1 MTSLRRRLF
10 GRLRRARRHAAT
22 EPPYTFTVRRKLRV
36 PMDDGVE
43 LVADL
48 YLPVGA
54 VEPPLPTIV
63 VRSPY
68 GRHGS
73 LTHAPALAGEGFTVL
88 VQSCRGTGGSGGRF
102 RPQLDEQRDGMATHR
117 WVRRQPWFTGT
128 VATYGE
134 SYLGY
139 TQWAVAGRMRR
150 DDPAN
155 APDAL
160 CLNVTMADFGAMT
173 WNNGAFSLV
182 GSLGWS
188 RLMDLRGLRGV
199 LVRARL
205 ARRPDRKLAE
215 AFDVLPLSRGDTAVA
230 GHPISWYQDWVAHE
244 KLTDDYW
251 TQQSHTASVP
261 DVTAPVYMATG
272 WYDMF
277 LPWQLRNYAQLA
289 AAGRPPRLTI
299 GPWGH
304 TSEQSP
310 FLAESIAFLKEHFAG
325 APATRPAPVRA
336 FLTGAEQW
344 HELPAW
350 PPPGTAAQRWHLHPS
365 GLLDAAIPDAG
376 ITRYTYDPDQP
387 TPALGGPSMGPT
399 PGPVNN
405 SAHERRADVAVFRS
419 PPLDHAIVLAGEPIA
434 HIRFRSTA
442 ASADV
447 FVRICDVHPDGR
459 SMSVCDGIRRI
470 GSIGTAA
477 TDPKPDEDGFVELDV
492 PLWPAFHRFATGHR
506 VAVQVSSGAHPRYAR
521 NPGTGEPAA
530 TAATTVRA
538 EQEISHDRAHPSRID
553 LPVWAPTGLNVSAA
567 TRCRRPR

>member
-1 MTSLRRRLF
+1 MTGVRRRLA
-10 GRLRRARRHAAT
+10 GLLRRARRPT
-22 EPPYTFTVRRKLRV
+22 GPPYPFTVRRRLRV

-48 YLPVGA
+48 YQPVGA
-54 VEPPLPTIV
+54 GEPPLPTIV

-73 LTHAPALAGEGFTVL
+73 LTHAPALAGTGFTVL
-88 VQSCRGTGGSGGRF
+88 VQSCRGTGGSGGTF
-102 RPQLDEQRDGMATHR
+102 RPQLDEECDGMATHR
-117 WVRRQPWFTGT
+117 WVRRQPWFTGA

-139 TQWAVAGRMRR
+139 TQWAVAGRMCR
-150 DDPAN
+150 DDPGN

-160 CLNVTMADFGAMT
+160 CLNVTMADFGAVT
-173 WNNGAFSLV
+173 WTNGAFWLG

-188 RLMDLRGLRGV
+188 RRMVLRGPRGA
-199 LVRARL
+199 LIRARL

-215 AFDVLPLSRGDTAVA
+215 ALDVLPLARGDTAVA
-230 GHPISWYQDWVAHE
+230 GHPIGWYQDWLAHE

-251 TQQSHTASVP
+251 TRQSHTASVP
-261 DVTAPVYMATG
+261 DVTAPVYLATG
-272 WYDMF
+272 WYDIF
-277 LPWQLRNYAQLA
+277 LPWQLRNYAQLV

-304 TSEQSP
+304 GGERSP

-325 APATRPAPVRA
+325 ASATRPAPVRA
-336 FLTGAEQW
+336 FLTGADQW
-344 HELPAW
+344 HDLPVW
-350 PPPGTAAQRWHLHPS
+350 PPPGTATRRWYLHPS
-365 GLLDAAIPDAG
+365 GLLDPAIPAG
-376 ITRYTYDPDQP
+376 GTTRYSYDPDRP
-387 TPALGGPSMGPT
+387 TPALGGPDMGPSC
-399 PGPVNN
+399 GPVDTR
-405 SAHERRADVAVFRS
+405 AHERRPDVVVFRS
-419 PPLDHAIVLAGEPIA
+419 PPLAHPVVLAGEPVA
-434 HIRFRSTA
+434 RVRFRSTA

-470 GSIGTAA
+470 GSVGTAA
-477 TDPKPDEDGFVELDV
+477 TDPPPDGDGFVTLDV
-492 PLWPAFHRFATGHR
+492 PLWPAFHRFASGHR
-506 VAVQVSSGAHPRYAR
+506 IAVQVSSGAHPRYAR

-538 EQEISHDRAHPSRID
+538 EQEISHDPAHPSRID
-553 LPVWAPTGLNVSAA
+553 LPVWDGWAPATGGG
-567 TRCRRPR
+567 RG

>member
-1 MTSLRRRLF
+1 MTGLRRLLS
-10 GRLRRARRHAAT
+10 GRLRRRAAT
-22 EPPYTFTVRRKLRV
+22 EFPYAFTVRRGLRV

-48 YLPVGA
+48 YQPVGV

-73 LTHAPALAGEGFTVL
+73 LTHAPALARAGFTVL
-88 VQSCRGTGGSGGRF
+88 AQSCRGTGGSGGTF
-102 RPQLDEQRDGMATHR
+102 RPQLDEQRDGIATHR
-117 WVRRQPWFTGT
+117 WVRRQQWCAGT

-139 TQWAVAGRMRR
+139 TQWAVAGRLCR
-150 DDPAN
+150 DDPGN

-160 CLNVTMADFGAMT
+160 CLNVTMADFGPIT
-173 WNNGAFSLV
+173 WTNGAFSLE

-188 RLMDLRGLRGV
+188 RRMDLRGLRGA
-199 LVRARL
+199 LVRAWL
-205 ARRPDRKLAE
+205 ARRPDRKLAA
-215 AFDVLPLSRGDTAVA
+215 AFDVLPLSGGDTAVA
-230 GHPISWYQDWVAHE
+230 GHPISWYQDWLAHE

-251 TQQSHTASVP
+251 TRQSHTASVP
-261 DVTAPVYMATG
+261 DVTAPVYLATG
-272 WYDMF
+272 WYDIF
-277 LPWQLRNYAQLA
+277 LPWQLRNYAQLV

-304 TSEQSP
+304 SSAQSP
-310 FLAESIAFLKEHFAG
+310 FLTESIAFLREHFAG
-325 APATRPAPVRA
+325 APTTRPAPVRA
-336 FLTGAEQW
+336 FLTGAERW
-344 HELPAW
+344 HDLPAW
-350 PPPGTAAQRWHLHPS
+350 PPPGTAVRRWHLHPS
-365 GLLDAAIPDAG
+365 GLLDPAVPGAG
-376 ITRYTYDPDQP
+376 STRYTYDPDRP
-387 TPALGGPSMGPT
+387 TPALGGPGMGPS
-399 PGPVNN
+399 PGPVDN

-419 PPLDHAIVLAGEPIA
+419 PPLAHALVLAGEPTA
-434 HIRFRSTA
+434 RVRFRSTA

-470 GSIGTAA
+470 GGVGTAA
-477 TDPKPDEDGFVELDV
+477 VDPQPDEDGFVELEV
-492 PLWPAFHRFATGHR
+492 PLWPAFHRFAAGHR

-538 EQEISHDRAHPSRID
+538 EQEISHGGAHPSRID
-553 LPVWAPTGLNVSAA
+553 LPVWT
-567 TRCRRPR
+567 

>member
-1 MTSLRRRLF
+1 MRSLRRRLS
-10 GRLRRARRHAAT
+10 GRLRRTRRHAAT
-22 EPPYTFTVRRKLRV
+22 EPPYAFTVRRGLRV

-43 LVADL
+43 LIADL
-48 YLPVGA
+48 YLPAGPVH
-54 VEPPLPTIV
+54 PPLPTVV

-88 VQSCRGTGGSGGRF
+88 VQSCRGTGGSGGSF
-102 RPQLDEQRDGMATHR
+102 RPQLDEQHDGMATHR
-117 WVRRQPWFTGT
+117 WVRRQQWFTGT

-139 TQWAVAGRMRR
+139 TQWAVAGRMCR
-150 DDPAN
+150 DDPGN

-160 CLNVTMADFGAMT
+160 CLNVTMADFGAVT
-173 WNNGAFSLV
+173 WNNGAFSLG

-188 RLMDLRGLRGV
+188 RLMALRGMRGA

-230 GHPISWYQDWVAHE
+230 GHPIGWYQEWLAHE
-244 KLTDDYW
+244 RLTDDYW
-251 TQQSHTASVP
+251 TRQSHTASVP

-272 WYDMF
+272 WYDIF

-304 TSEQSP
+304 SSEQSP
-310 FLAESIAFLKEHFAG
+310 FLAESVAFLKEHFAG
-325 APATRPAPVRA
+325 TPAARPAPVRA
-336 FLTGAEQW
+336 FLTGAQQW
-344 HELPAW
+344 RDLPAW
-350 PPPGTAAQRWHLHPS
+350 PPPGTAAQRWYLHPY
-365 GLLDAAIPDAG
+365 GLLDPAAPDG
-376 ITRYTYDPDQP
+376 GSTRYTYDPDRP
-387 TPALGGPSMGPT
+387 TPALGGPGLGPA
-399 PGPVNN
+399 PGPVDN
-405 SAHERRADVAVFRS
+405 SAHERRTDVAVFRS
-419 PPLDHAIVLAGEPIA
+419 RLLDHAVVLAGEPIA
-434 HIRFRSTA
+434 RVRFRSTA

-459 SMSVCDGIRRI
+459 SMTVCDGIRRI
-470 GSIGTAA
+470 GGVGTAA
-477 TDPKPDEDGFVELDV
+477 TDPRPDGDGYVELDV
-492 PLWPAFHRFATGHR
+492 PLWPAFHRFAAGHR

-530 TAATTVRA
+530 TATTTVRA
-538 EQEISHDRAHPSRID
+538 RQEISHEGAHPSRID
-553 LPVWAPTGLNVSAA
+553 LPVWT
-567 TRCRRPR
+567 

>member
-1 MTSLRRRLF
+1 MTVL
-10 GRLRRARRHAAT
+10 GRLLSGRIRRHAAT
-22 EPPYTFTVRRKLRV
+22 DPPYTFTVRRGLRV

-48 YLPVGA
+48 YQPVGA

-73 LTHAPALAGEGFTVL
+73 LTHAPALAGAGFTVL
-88 VQSCRGTGGSGGRF
+88 AQSCRGTGGSGGNF

-117 WVRRQPWFTGT
+117 WVRRQPWCTGT

-139 TQWAVAGRMRR
+139 TQWAVAGRMCR
-150 DDPAN
+150 DDPGN

-160 CLNVTMADFGAMT
+160 CLNVTMADFGPIT
-173 WNNGAFSLV
+173 WTNAAFSLE

-188 RLMDLRGLRGV
+188 RLMDLRGLRGA

-205 ARRPDRKLAE
+205 ARRPDRELAA

-230 GHPISWYQDWVAHE
+230 GHPISWYQDWLAHE

-251 TQQSHTASVP
+251 TRQSHTASVP

-272 WYDMF
+272 WYDIF

-304 TSEQSP
+304 SSAQSP
-310 FLAESIAFLKEHFAG
+310 FLAESITFLKERFAG
-325 APATRPAPVRA
+325 APTARPAPVRA

-344 HELPAW
+344 RDLPGW
-350 PPPGTAAQRWHLHPS
+350 PPPGTAAQRWYLHPS
-365 GLLDAAIPDAG
+365 GLLDPAVPGAG
-376 ITRYTYDPDQP
+376 STRYTYDPDRP
-387 TPALGGPSMGPT
+387 TPALGGPGMGPA
-399 PGPVNN
+399 PGPVDN
-405 SAHERRADVAVFRS
+405 SAHERRADVVVFRS
-419 PPLDHAIVLAGEPIA
+419 PPLAHPIVLAGEPTA
-434 HIRFRSTA
+434 RVRFRSTA

-459 SMSVCDGIRRI
+459 SMSVCDGIRRV
-470 GSIGTAA
+470 GGVGAA
-477 TDPKPDEDGFVELDV
+477 DTDPQPDEDGFVELEV
-492 PLWPAFHRFATGHR
+492 PLWPAFHRFAAGHR

-538 EQEISHDRAHPSRID
+538 EQEISHGGAHPSRID
-553 LPVWAPTGLNVSAA
+553 LPVWI
-567 TRCRRPR
+567 

>member
-1 MTSLRRRLF
+1 MTSLRRRLS
-10 GRLRRARRHAAT
+10 GRLRRARRPAAT
-22 EPPYTFTVRRKLRV
+22 APPYAVTVRRKLRV

-43 LVADL
+43 LIADL

-63 VRSPY
+63 IRSPY
-68 GRHGS
+68 GRHDS
-73 LTHAPALAGEGFTVL
+73 LTHASVLAGEGFTVL

-117 WVRRQPWFTGT
+117 WVRRQPWCTGT
-128 VATYGE
+128 VATHGE

-139 TQWAVAGRMRR
+139 TQWAVAGRMWR

-160 CLNVTMADFGAMT
+160 CLNVTMADFGPIT
-173 WNNGAFSLV
+173 WTNGAFSLG

-188 RLMDLRGLRGV
+188 RLMDLRGVRGA

-230 GHPISWYQDWVAHE
+230 GHPIGWYQDWLTHE
-244 KLTDDYW
+244 ALTDDYW

-261 DVTAPVYMATG
+261 DVRAPVYLATG
-272 WYDMF
+272 WYDIF
-277 LPWQLRNYAQLA
+277 LPWQLRNYAQLV
-289 AAGRPPRLTI
+289 AAGRPPRLTV

-304 TSEQSP
+304 HSDQNP
-310 FLAESIAFLKEHFAG
+310 FLAESVAFLKEHFAG

-336 FLTGAEQW
+336 FLTGAERW
-344 HELPAW
+344 HDLPAW

-365 GLLDAAIPDAG
+365 GLLDPAVPDAG
-376 ITRYTYDPDQP
+376 VTRYSYDPDRP
-387 TPALGGPSMGPT
+387 TPALGGPSMGPN
-399 PGPVNN
+399 PGPVDN
-405 SAHERRADVAVFRS
+405 SVHERRADVVVFRS
-419 PPLDHAIVLAGEPIA
+419 APLEHATVLAGEPVA
-434 HIRFRSTA
+434 RVRFRSTA
-442 ASADV
+442 ASADL
-447 FVRICDVHPDGR
+447 FIRICDVHPDGR

-470 GSIGTAA
+470 GGIGTVA
-477 TDPKPDEDGFVELDV
+477 TDPRPDEDGFVALDV
-492 PLWPAFHRFATGHR
+492 PLWPAFHRFAAGHR
-506 VAVQVSSGAHPRYAR
+506 IAVQVSSGAHPRYAR

-530 TAATTVRA
+530 SAATTVRA
-538 EQEISHDRAHPSRID
+538 EQEISHDGAHPSRID
-553 LPVWAPTGLNVSAA
+553 LPIWTGPAA
-567 TRCRRPR
+567 TRRPR